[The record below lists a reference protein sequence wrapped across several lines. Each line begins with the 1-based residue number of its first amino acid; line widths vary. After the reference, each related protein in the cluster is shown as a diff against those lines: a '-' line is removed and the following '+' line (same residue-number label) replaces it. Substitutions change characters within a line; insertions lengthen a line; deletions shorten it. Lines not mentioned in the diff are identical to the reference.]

1 MVTASSREPSVDRN
15 GGEPRGS
22 SGDPGAFVLIVNPVS
37 GGGKAGSQE
46 FVRLCR
52 DRDIEPQLV
61 RPGEDI
67 AAAARAAVDRGA
79 EVIGMAG
86 GDGSQAAVATVA
98 AEHDLPYVCIPAGTR
113 NHFAGDLG
121 VDRNDIVRALDGFQ
135 EGTERRVDLAR
146 VNGQVFVNNASMGLY
161 GKLVQSQAYRDAKL
175 RTALEMLP
183 ELIGPEMQSF
193 DLRFTG
199 PDGSSFPNAQLLL
212 VSNDPYEIDRPAA
225 ARTRGQ
231 IDRGRLGVI
240 VVHMNP
246 PLPRWKE
253 WSTPTFRVDSA
264 EPVEVGL
271 DGEAVIMD
279 PPLLFESWP
288 SALRVR
294 VVGPRGPW
302 SALTRVKRRFPP
314 RR

>member
-1 MVTASSREPSVDRN
+1 MDRD

-22 SGDPGAFVLIVNPVS
+22 PDRPRAFVLIVNPVS
-37 GGGKAGSQE
+37 GGGKAGGQE

-52 DRDIEPQLV
+52 DRGIEPLLV

-67 AAAARAAVDRGA
+67 AAVARAAVDGGA

-86 GDGSQAAVATVA
+86 GDGSQAAVAPVA

-113 NHFAGDLG
+113 NHFAADLG
-121 VDRNDIVRALDGFQ
+121 VDRSDIAGALDAFQ
-135 EGTERRVDLAR
+135 NGTERRVDLAR
-146 VNGQVFVNNASMGLY
+146 VNGRVFVNNASMGLY

-175 RTALEMLP
+175 RTAIEMLP
-183 ELIGPEMQSF
+183 ELIGPETENF

-212 VSNDPYEIDRPAA
+212 VSNDPYEIDWPATPG
-225 ARTRGQ
+225 TRGQ
-231 IDRGRLGVI
+231 MDRGRLGVV
-240 VVHMNP
+240 VVHMGP

-264 EPVEVGL
+264 DPVELGL
-271 DGEAVIMD
+271 DGEAIIVD

-294 VVGPRGPW
+294 VIASRGPQ
-302 SALTRVKRRFPP
+302 SALTRARRLSPP
-314 RR
+314 LR